1 MTATVT
7 CPRCS
12 GSGLPSWHDG
22 GDGEWCQECDGA
34 GLVCKHCGGMISG
47 IPDHG
52 SDCLQT
58 RQTDVIVRSIKELA
72 ELVATRAKRRIAELE
87 RLDRLDRIEPS

>member
-1 MTATVT
+1 MSQTATVT

-12 GSGLPSWHDG
+12 GSGLSLWTLAFY
-22 GDGEWCQECDGA
+22 GEWCRQCDGA

-52 SDCLQT
+52 IDCQ
-58 RQTDVIVRSIKELA
+58 A
-72 ELVATRAKRRIAELE
+72 HE
-87 RLDRLDRIEPS
+87 R